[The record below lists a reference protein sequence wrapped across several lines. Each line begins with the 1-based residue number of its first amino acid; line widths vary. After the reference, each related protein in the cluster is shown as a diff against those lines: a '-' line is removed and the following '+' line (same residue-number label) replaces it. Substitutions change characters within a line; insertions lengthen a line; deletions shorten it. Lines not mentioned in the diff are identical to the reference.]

1 MATETL
7 YLRAD
12 EIKPGD
18 ILPDVSRSPV
28 ARVIVFPHEGV
39 RFTFT
44 GTGYMRYASY
54 GGAEY
59 GYECF
64 RVERTP
70 VESAEDYALACDA
83 QYAADPTH
91 TPTTSND
98 AECDLCGR
106 AVHIAPY
113 SGELV
118 HGYDPTMGE

>member
-1 MATETL
+1 MATE
-7 YLRAD
+7 
-12 EIKPGD
+12 
-18 ILPDVSRSPV
+18 
-28 ARVIVFPHEGV
+28 
-39 RFTFT
+39 
-44 GTGYMRYASY
+44 
-54 GGAEY
+54 
-59 GYECF
+59 YECPGCKYGESVSHW
-64 RVERTP
+64 RSCPRWDNP
-70 VESAEDYALACDA
+70 VNGGLPESEDDYALACDA